1 MVLRNII
8 RYKKRSFKIMFIFL
22 AIVFATLSFFFIK
35 TGYKNLYEDIG
46 SINQGKYYI
55 KAKTTEEIPVLTS
68 NVELIVC
75 YGENS
80 SYIPSHYFLNGVDLG
95 IKRYPNF
102 LIFDF
107 NNLPDF
113 LGFPAVNLLLCQEI
127 FPRSQQT
134 IILY

>member
-80 SYIPSHYFLNGVDLG
+80 SYIPSHYFLNGV
-95 IKRYPNF
+95 
-102 LIFDF
+102 
-107 NNLPDF
+107 
-113 LGFPAVNLLLCQEI
+113 V
-127 FPRSQQT
+127 
-134 IILY
+134 